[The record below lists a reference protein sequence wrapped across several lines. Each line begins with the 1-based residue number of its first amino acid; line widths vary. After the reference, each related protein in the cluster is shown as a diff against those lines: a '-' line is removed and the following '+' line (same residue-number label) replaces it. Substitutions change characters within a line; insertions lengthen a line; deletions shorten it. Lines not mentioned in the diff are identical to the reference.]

1 MKINPFFKILSLF
14 LVVAFTS
21 CSKSEDPIKP
31 VQEELSLVL
40 KSDVGSGDP
49 EVITVDTMVTFTV
62 TGSDGED
69 YTASSKLSVNDTEIQ
84 GNTYTFTAS
93 GSYTVKAVYQSISS
107 NTLNF
112 EVLEPTQRALTIDV
126 PKALRNQTIT
136 FGLIDSNG
144 DNTASE
150 ATFYVNDA
158 AISGFTYVSANT
170 GSFVVYAEYE
180 VNGEIYTTE
189 KKPFEVFIP
198 KRKVVL
204 EDYTGAWCGYC
215 PAVAL
220 AVDTARTKTPHISV
234 VAIHESAFSFPDPME
249 FPQIKE
255 MKAHFGIGGLPQARL
270 NRIQK
275 WIDPYPMNDI
285 LTMAG
290 KDNNI
295 SIAINS
301 QLTGL
306 NLSVDV
312 KLVSETGLEA
322 GDKLVVYLTESGI
335 IYPQINYFNNVPGH
349 PLNGAGNPIPEFEH
363 NDVLRN
369 SFTNIYGD
377 NIPATPAFQVYP
389 KNYTLTIPSDYVT
402 KNLSIVVMVVNSED
416 SAKNSQFSK
425 VGENKNYE

>member
-14 LVVAFTS
+14 LVVAFAS

-31 VQEELSLVL
+31 VEEELSIVL
-40 KSDVGSGDP
+40 KSDVGTDDP
-49 EVITVDTMVTFTV
+49 AVIIVDRMVTFTI

-69 YTASSKLSVNDTEIQ
+69 YTTTSKIFVNDTEIQ
-84 GNTYTFTAS
+84 GNVYTFTAT
-93 GSYTVKAVYQSISS
+93 GSYNVKAVYQSIAS

-150 ATFYVNDA
+150 AVFYVNGA
-158 AISGFTYVSANT
+158 AITGFTFASPNPE
-170 GSFVVYAEYE
+170 SFVVYAEYE
-180 VNGEIYTTE
+180 VNGETYTTE
-189 KKPFEVFIP
+189 EKSFEVFVP

-220 AVDTARTKTPHISV
+220 AIDTARTKTPHISV
-234 VAIHESAFSFPDPME
+234 VAIHESALSFPDPME

-270 NRIQK
+270 NRTQK
-275 WIDPYPMNDI
+275 WLDPYPMNEI

-295 SIAINS
+295 SIAVKS

-312 KLVSETGLEA
+312 KVVSENGLEP

-335 IYPQINYFNNVPGH
+335 IYPQVNYFNNVEGH
-349 PLNGAGNPIPEFEH
+349 PLQGEGNPIPEFVH

-369 SFTNIYGD
+369 SLTNIYGD
-377 NIPATPAFQVYP
+377 NIPETPAFQVFH

-402 KNLSIVVMVVNSED
+402 NNLSMVVMVVTSED